1 MRFMRRIFILWARE
15 VCCLNYY
22 ENELKALKR
31 SGRFRERRLF
41 DNDIVDMASNDYLGF
56 ASDKDLVN
64 RAFEHIKN
72 LQDHAPKASMLVN
85 GYHPIHKEFETALCE
100 ANGFEDGVIVG
111 SGFSANIAMI
121 EALVRKGDTLFMD
134 ELYHASGQLAS
145 KLVDG
150 EVVTFRHN
158 DAKHLEEL
166 LQASDAKRKIIAI
179 EGIYSM
185 DGDRAKKELFTL
197 ANNFDALLI
206 IDEAHSSGV
215 IGKKLMGIL
224 DFYELPV
231 RKNYI
236 KMGTLGKAYGSF
248 GAYILATKHIIEYL
262 INRAKPI
269 VYATAPSLFDTALGL
284 EALRKI
290 QREHESLSLEIKK
303 RQTIVKETLGI
314 TVDGLIVP
322 IVIGDNQQVLAIQET
337 LKQEGMLVGAIRQPT
352 VSKAI
357 IRLIARTDLS
367 LDDLK
372 RACYTIKNFKG

>member
-1 MRFMRRIFILWARE
+1 M
-15 VCCLNYY
+15 NYY

-31 SGRFRERRLF
+31 SGRLRERKLY
-41 DNDIVDMASNDYLGF
+41 DPELIDMASNDYLGF
-56 ASDKDLVN
+56 ASNKSMAEK
-64 RAFEHIKN
+64 AFETIKN
-72 LQDHAPKASMLVN
+72 VQEHAPKASMLVN
-85 GYHPIHKEFETALCE
+85 GYHPIHKEFEKALCE

-150 EVVTFRHN
+150 EVVLFRHN
-158 DAKHLEEL
+158 DEKHLEEL
-166 LQASDAKRKIIAI
+166 LKASKSKRKIIAI

-185 DGDRAKKELFTL
+185 DGDKAKKELFEL
-197 ANNFDALLI
+197 ANEHDALLI

-215 IGKKLMGIL
+215 MGKHLMGIL
-224 DFYELPV
+224 DSYELPV
-231 RKNYI
+231 RDNYI

-248 GAYILATKHIIEYL
+248 GAYILATQHIIEYL

-284 EALRKI
+284 EALKKI
-290 QREHESLSLEIKK
+290 SLEADSLSSEIKK
-303 RQTIVKETLGI
+303 RQNIVKEILSLDI
-314 TVDGLIVP
+314 DGLIVP
-322 IVIGDNQQVLAIQET
+322 VVIDDNRKVIAIQDA
-337 LKQEGMLVGAIRQPT
+337 LKKEGLLVGAIRQPT

-357 IRLIARTDLS
+357 IRLIARLDVPLEDLEKCCTMVKKS
-367 LDDLK
+367 L
-372 RACYTIKNFKG
+372 

>member
-1 MRFMRRIFILWARE
+1 MD
-15 VCCLNYY
+15 YY

-31 SGRFRERRLF
+31 SGRLRERRVF
-41 DNDIVDMASNDYLGF
+41 DNELVDMASNDYLGF
-56 ASDKDLVN
+56 ASNKDLIY
-64 RAFEHIKN
+64 RAFEHIKD
-72 LQDHAPKASMLVN
+72 LPDHAPKASMLVN

-158 DAKHLEEL
+158 DAQHLEKL
-166 LQASDAKRKIIAI
+166 LKTSTSKRKIIAI

-185 DGDRAKKELFTL
+185 DGDRAKKELFEL
-197 ANNFDALLI
+197 ADSYDALLI
-206 IDEAHSSGV
+206 IDEAHSCGV
-215 IGKKLMGIL
+215 IGKNLMGIL

-231 RKNYI
+231 RENYV

-290 QREHESLSLEIKK
+290 QRESESLSLEIQK
-303 RQTIVKETLGI
+303 RQELVKEILDI
-314 TVDGLIVP
+314 EVDGLIVP
-322 IVIGDNQQVLAIQET
+322 IVIDDNKRVLAIQDS
-337 LKQEGMLVGAIRQPT
+337 LKKDGILVGAIRQPT

-357 IRLIARTDLS
+357 IRLIARVDLS

-372 RACYTIKNFKG
+372 RACYNIKKFRN